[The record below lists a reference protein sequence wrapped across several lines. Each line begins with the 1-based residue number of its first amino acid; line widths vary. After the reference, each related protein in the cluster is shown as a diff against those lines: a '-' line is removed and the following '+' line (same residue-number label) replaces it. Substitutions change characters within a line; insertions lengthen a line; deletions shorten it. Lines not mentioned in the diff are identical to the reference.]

1 MKRDKTHRKVS
12 DPDLTPEFL
21 SRAKI
26 PWEKKKEEVWQDLSV
41 HLQEEPP
48 ARVIFMGKL
57 PGKPWIA
64 LAASIALLLAVVSFF
79 RFYTKTL
86 KTLPTEHVSWELPDG
101 SLAELNAVSTLS
113 YHPFW
118 WWISREVHLEGEA
131 FFTVEGGSKF
141 SVSSEHAVTEV
152 LGTTFNV
159 YARCSDYRVECH
171 SGKVKVRSRLSD
183 DEVVLTREMQASQ
196 DPSGAIEV
204 HMLDQVH
211 MAPAW
216 KNKVLMFSSVPLRL
230 VFDEI
235 ERQYGIL
242 IRTPPELDRT
252 YSGNFALDASVENVL
267 TLLCLPFDLRYE
279 QTSGNTYQI
288 LPALV
293 E

>member
-12 DPDLTPEFL
+12 NPDLAPEFL

-26 PWEKKKEEVWQDLSV
+26 PWEKTKEEVWQELSD
-41 HLQEEPP
+41 HLPEEAPSK
-48 ARVIFMGKL
+48 VMFSGKL
-57 PGKPWIA
+57 PGRTWIA
-64 LAASIALLLAVVSFF
+64 MAASIALLLAVVSFF
-79 RFYTKTL
+79 RYYTKTL

-159 YARCSDYRVECH
+159 YARGSDYRVECH

-196 DPSGAIEV
+196 DPSGAIQV
-204 HMLDQVH
+204 QMLDQVQ

-235 ERQYGIL
+235 ERQYGIQ

-279 QTSGNTYQI
+279 QTSGNTYI
-288 LPALV
+288 IRPAHTD
-293 E
+293 